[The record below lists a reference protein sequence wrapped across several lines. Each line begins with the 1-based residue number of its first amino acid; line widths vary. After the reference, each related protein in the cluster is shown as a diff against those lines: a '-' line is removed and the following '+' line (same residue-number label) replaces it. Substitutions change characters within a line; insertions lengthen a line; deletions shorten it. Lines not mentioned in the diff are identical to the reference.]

1 MAKVNGEAGFTQL
14 AKLNITD
21 EILLKGVPISGGS
34 LPVDNFTGGFFD
46 YNDDGLA
53 TIAHTGGNDTPLTN
67 NENGASTNK
76 TYPPL
81 GVTDVWDEV
90 GNVFDWSQLSLGD
103 MVDIRLDIEVTT
115 SSVNQEITIELE
127 LAQGGSSYRI
137 PFIHLSYKSAGA
149 KKVGAFT
156 GVYMGDTNTINN
168 PGQFIFT
175 STDNATIKINGWYC
189 KVIKMG

>member
-1 MAKVNGEAGFTQL
+1 MSIRNEL
-14 AKLNITD
+14 LE
-21 EILLKGVPISGGS
+21 EILTATSGGGS
-34 LPVDNFTGGFFD
+34 VPTDNFSGGFFD

-53 TIAHTGGNDTPLTN
+53 NISHTGGADTPLTN
-67 NENGASTNK
+67 NEAGAFTNK

-90 GNVFDWSQLSLGD
+90 GNEFDWSQLSLGD

-115 SSVNQEITIELE
+115 SSANQEITIELE
-127 LAQGGSSYRI
+127 LGQGGSAYRI
-137 PFIHLSYKSAGA
+137 PFIHLFYKTTGA

-156 GVYMGDTNTINN
+156 GVYMGDTNTLNN
-168 PGQFIFT
+168 AGQFIFT
-175 STDNATIKINGWYC
+175 SANNATIKINGWYC